1 MNLHLD
7 KDNFEG
13 AIVATANYFE
23 IPEIFIEKDYWVT
36 YALHQLFHSEVKDL
50 IVFKGGTSLSKCYS
64 IIKRFSEDIDLVVI
78 KNDVDTGSDLKR
90 RLKDITTI
98 IDRSILEIVPDH
110 TNTNK
115 KGSIRKIVYSFP
127 KVGLGGKYGEVK
139 DDITLEVS
147 HLGNFEP
154 NVTKPIRTLIADY
167 INSTPNIEL
176 ITQFGLGDFEVKA
189 LAVERT
195 FCEKIISL
203 IRFSYTESPI
213 TDLSNKVR
221 HTYDLTLLLRL
232 DSIKDFVNSDSF
244 GIMLLQVAKDDD
256 KAIPN
261 NKEWLYNH
269 PKEALI
275 FNDTLMVWNVLKK
288 VYTGTKFNELLIGN
302 EKPPHENDVFETL
315 VFLSERIEVISWE
328 VIDKSNQ

>member
-36 YALHQLFHSEVKDL
+36 YALHLLFHSEVKDL

-78 KNDVDTGSDLKR
+78 KNDVDTGSELRR
-90 RLKDITTI
+90 RLRDITTI
-98 IDRSILEIVPDH
+98 IDRSILDKVADH
-110 TNTNK
+110 PNTNK

-203 IRFSYTESPI
+203 VRFSYTESPI

-232 DSIKDFVNSDSF
+232 DSIKDFVNSYSF

-275 FNDTLMVWNVLKK
+275 FSETVMVWNVLKK
-288 VYTGTKFNELLIGN
+288 VYRGTKFNELLIGN
-302 EKPPHENDVFETL
+302 EKPPHENDVFDTL
-315 VFLSERIEVISWE
+315 VFLSERIELISWE
-328 VIDKSNQ
+328 VIDK

>member
-13 AIVATANYFE
+13 AIVATANYFK

-78 KNDVDTGSDLKR
+78 KNDVDTGSELRR

-98 IDRSILEIVPDH
+98 IDRSILDKVADH
-110 TNTNK
+110 PNTNK

-203 IRFSYTESPI
+203 VRFSYTESPI

-269 PKEALI
+269 PKYALI
-275 FNDTLMVWNVLKK
+275 FSDTEMVWNVLKK
-288 VYTGTKFNELLIGN
+288 VYSGTKFNELLIGN
-302 EKPPHENDVFETL
+302 AKPPHENDVFETL

>member
-98 IDRSILEIVPDH
+98 IDRSILDKVADH
-110 TNTNK
+110 PNTNK

-203 IRFSYTESPI
+203 VRFSYTESPI

-232 DSIKDFVNSDSF
+232 DSIKDFVNSYSF

-275 FNDTLMVWNVLKK
+275 FSETVMVWDVLKK

-302 EKPPHENDVFETL
+302 EKPPHENDVFDTL
-315 VFLSERIEVISWE
+315 VFLSERIELISWE
-328 VIDKSNQ
+328 VIDK

>member
-64 IIKRFSEDIDLVVI
+64 IIKRFSEDIDLGVI

-90 RLKDITTI
+90 RLRDITTI
-98 IDRSILEIVPDH
+98 IDRSILDIVADH
-110 TNTNK
+110 PNTNK

-167 INSTPNIEL
+167 INSTQNIEL

-203 IRFSYTESPI
+203 VRFSYTESPI

-232 DSIKDFVNSDSF
+232 DSIKDFVNSYSF

-275 FNDTLMVWNVLKK
+275 FSDTLMVWNVLKK

-302 EKPPHENDVFETL
+302 EKPPHENDVFDTL
-315 VFLSERIEVISWE
+315 VFLSERIELISWE
-328 VIDKSNQ
+328 VIDK

>member
-78 KNDVDTGSDLKR
+78 KNDVDTGSELRR

-98 IDRSILEIVPDH
+98 IDRSILDKVADH
-110 TNTNK
+110 PNTNK

-167 INSTPNIEL
+167 INSTQNIEL

-203 IRFSYTESPI
+203 VRFSYTESPI

-256 KAIPN
+256 MAIPN

-275 FNDTLMVWNVLKK
+275 FSDTVMVWNVLKK
-288 VYTGTKFNELLIGN
+288 VYTGTKFNELLIGI

>member
-275 FNDTLMVWNVLKK
+275 FSDTLMVWNVLKK
-288 VYTGTKFNELLIGN
+288 VYTGTKFNELIIGN

>member
-36 YALHQLFHSEVKDL
+36 YALHLLFHSEVKDL

-78 KNDVDTGSDLKR
+78 KNDVDTGSELRR
-90 RLKDITTI
+90 RLRDITTI
-98 IDRSILEIVPDH
+98 IDRSILDKVADH
-110 TNTNK
+110 PNTNK

-203 IRFSYTESPI
+203 VRFSYTESPI

-232 DSIKDFVNSDSF
+232 DSIKDFVNSYSF

-275 FNDTLMVWNVLKK
+275 FSETVMVWDVLKK

-302 EKPPHENDVFETL
+302 EKPPHENDVFDTL
-315 VFLSERIEVISWE
+315 VFLSERIELISWE
-328 VIDKSNQ
+328 VIDK

>member
-36 YALHQLFHSEVKDL
+36 YALHQLFHSEVKDM

-154 NVTKPIRTLIADY
+154 NVTKPIRALIADY

-275 FNDTLMVWNVLKK
+275 FSDTLMVWNVLKK